1 MVKGLDTFQKY
12 FADYE
17 EQYVLIGG
25 AACDILFESNE
36 VNFRATRDLDMVL
49 IVEALTPEFG
59 EKFWRFIVDGKYRNK
74 ATNGSNPQFYRFN
87 KPEDDNFPK
96 MIELFCRSDFK
107 LKDAKGITP
116 IYIDDEVSS
125 LSAILLNDDYYK
137 ALLDGKEVRKGLSVL
152 RPEYII
158 LFKAKAYLDLQKRK
172 DLGEKVDS
180 SDIKKHKKDVL
191 RIASE
196 LMLEKVEELPTAVD
210 ADIHSFIDL
219 LEQEPFD
226 QNSLKRYGLK
236 NEDIVELLSKYSDKK
251 CVCYT
256 VDLSVRNS
264 NVKCSRNVATA
275 DCFAKGN
282 SI

>member
-59 EKFWRFIVDGKYRNK
+59 EKFWKFIVDGKYRNK
-74 ATNGSNPQFYRFN
+74 ATNGSNPQFYRFD

-96 MIELFCRSDFK
+96 MIELFCRSDFE
-107 LKDAKGITP
+107 LKSAEGITP
-116 IYIDDEVSS
+116 IHIDDDIAS
-125 LSAILLNDDYYK
+125 LSGILLNEDCYSV
-137 ALLDGKEVRKGLSVL
+137 LLKGRTVIDGLSVL
-152 RPEYII
+152 RPEYLI
-158 LFKAKAYLDLQKRK
+158 LFKAKAYMDLKAKR
-172 DLGEKVDS
+172 DAGEEVHS
-180 SDIKKHKKDVL
+180 SEFKKHKKDVL

-226 QNSLKRYGLK
+226 PNSLKRYGLK
-236 NEDIVELLSKYSDKK
+236 NEDIVELLKQ
-251 CVCYT
+251 V
-256 VDLSVRNS
+256 
-264 NVKCSRNVATA
+264 
-275 DCFAKGN
+275 FG
-282 SI
+282 

>member
-12 FADYE
+12 FKDYE
-17 EQYVLIGG
+17 EQYVVIGG

-36 VNFRATRDLDMVL
+36 VNFRATRDLDLVL

-59 EKFWRFIVDGKYRNK
+59 EKFWKFIVDGKYRNK
-74 ATNGSNPQFYRFN
+74 ATNGSNPQFYRFD

-107 LKDAKGITP
+107 LKNAKGITP
-116 IYIDDEVSS
+116 IHIDDEVSS

-137 ALLDGKEVRKGLSVL
+137 ALLNGKEVRNGLSVL

-172 DLGEKVDS
+172 DAGEKVDS

-196 LMLEKVEELPTAVD
+196 LMLEKVEELPIAVD
-210 ADIHSFIDL
+210 ADINNFIDL
-219 LEQEPFD
+219 LDQEPFD
-226 QNSLKRYGLK
+226 QNSLKRYGLR
-236 NEDIVELLSKYSDKK
+236 NEAVVELLKQI
-251 CVCYT
+251 
-256 VDLSVRNS
+256 
-264 NVKCSRNVATA
+264 
-275 DCFAKGN
+275 FG
-282 SI
+282 